1 MAEPKNPS
9 YTKALAKLTNTRPSS
24 WESTDGPETRCG
36 VDYYF
41 VHRRSQSEAYINC
54 DQGYVTITVDDE
66 NVFSGME
73 DELPR

>member
-1 MAEPKNPS
+1 
-9 YTKALAKLTNTRPSS
+9 LS

-41 VHRRSQSEAYINC
+41 AHRSSRSEAYINC

-73 DELPR
+73 EKLPQ